1 MIDSIQNLRRLY
13 LEKRIVKLIM
23 RRKLLESKI
32 TCAPFSEKSISI
44 QVLNIF
50 YKLIFLIFDLV
61 SNIAFFFIRIE
72 TFYVINRRYFVTG

>member
-44 QVLNIF
+44 QVLKYI
-50 YKLIFLIFDLV
+50 L
-61 SNIAFFFIRIE
+61 
-72 TFYVINRRYFVTG
+72 